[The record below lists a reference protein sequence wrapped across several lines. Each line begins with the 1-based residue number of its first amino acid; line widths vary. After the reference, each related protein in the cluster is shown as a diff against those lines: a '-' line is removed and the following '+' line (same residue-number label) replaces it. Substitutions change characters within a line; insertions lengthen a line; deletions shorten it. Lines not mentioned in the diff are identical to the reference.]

1 MRSVSDHPD
10 TQPPARPD
18 TQPPARPDTQPPAR
32 PTTPGELA
40 GPARPRGLRERKKAR
55 TRAAIRKHA
64 VRLFKEQG
72 YHATTVEQIAE
83 AAEVSPSTFFRY
95 FPTKEDVVLQDD
107 FDVLALEAFQAQ
119 PPGLGPVAALRAAMR
134 AVFAELSA
142 DDLEQFRE
150 TASLSIAVPEIR
162 ARAFDEFAHAI
173 QTIAEAMAKRA
184 GRGPDDFAVRNLAG
198 AVVGVVMSATLAAA
212 QDPAGDM
219 LEAIDAALA
228 HLGAGLPL

>member
-1 MRSVSDHPD
+1 MNTSHSPNH
-10 TQPPARPD
+10 QPPPS
-18 TQPPARPDTQPPAR
+18 
-32 PTTPGELA
+32 
-40 GPARPRGLRERKKAR
+40 LRDRKKDR
-55 TRAAIRKHA
+55 TRHTIQTQAL
-64 VRLFKEQG
+64 RLFAEKG
-72 YHATTVEQIAE
+72 YQATTIQEIAA
-83 AAEVSPSTFFRY
+83 AAEVAPRTFFRY

>member
-1 MRSVSDHPD
+1 MRSVSDHPA
-10 TQPPARPD
+10 TQP
-18 TQPPARPDTQPPAR
+18 TARPDTQPPAR

-162 ARAFDEFAHAI
+162 ARAFDEFA
-173 QTIAEAMAKRA
+173 QAMAKRA

-228 HLGAGLPL
+228 HLDAGLPL